1 MSGQACGGSA
11 LANGLNG
18 FGLSQTKGDD
28 MNVAPINIRLGGA
41 AGKTLA
47 ALAIV
52 GSLLA
57 GCASLPDDSKEA
69 KVTRFNNLKA
79 DGKKNCTYKP

>member
-1 MSGQACGGSA
+1 
-11 LANGLNG
+11 
-18 FGLSQTKGDD
+18 
-28 MNVAPINIRLGGA
+28 MNVVSPINIRLGGA